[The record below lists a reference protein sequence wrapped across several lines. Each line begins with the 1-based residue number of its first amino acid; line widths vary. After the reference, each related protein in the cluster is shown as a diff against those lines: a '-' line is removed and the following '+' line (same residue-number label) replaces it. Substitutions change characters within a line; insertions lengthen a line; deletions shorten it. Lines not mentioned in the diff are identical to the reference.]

1 MTEKYLIDFLS
12 AESEKMD
19 WESFD
24 EKNRFDTDICG
35 WKDIMSLQGTNLT
48 KDSGPPKFRIRT
60 VARKGSLSRSN
71 SSMSH
76 LSTISSGN
84 STNNSPGRDP
94 ENSSRKR
101 KKNVANIAG
110 GLTDTAFLTGQ
121 LGSIKIHEPPKPRK
135 TRKPIKVFK
144 LPNVNHQNDE

>member
-19 WESFD
+19 CESFD

-35 WKDIMSLQGTNLT
+35 WKDITPQQPTNLT
-48 KDSGPPKFRIRT
+48 KDSGPPRFRIRT

-71 SSMSH
+71 SSMSY

-84 STNNSPGRDP
+84 STNNSPGRDH
-94 ENSSRKR
+94 ENSPRKR
-101 KKNVANIAG
+101 KNIVNVAG
-110 GLTDTAFLTGQ
+110 GFADPGFLTGQ
-121 LGSIKIHEPPKPRK
+121 IGNIKIHEPPKPRK